1 MSVTHH
7 EKRDYSAL
15 YQIMAALD
23 SEEKVRMLLEDLCTY
38 KEIEQMAQ
46 RLECAELLMK
56 GYTYAQISST
66 TDVSTATLSR
76 ISRCIHYGSG
86 GYSKLLAE
94 YMEASD
100 TKDEKED
107 NQ

>member
-1 MSVTHH
+1 MAVTHH
-7 EKRDYSAL
+7 EKRDYSVL
-15 YQIMAALD
+15 YKLLAKLD
-23 SEEKVRMLLEDLCTY
+23 SEEKVQMLLEDLCTY

-56 GYTYAQISST
+56 GQTYAQISSA

-76 ISRCIHYGSG
+76 ISRCIQHGSG
-86 GYSKLLAE
+86 GYSQLLAD
-94 YMEASD
+94 YMNERD
-100 TKDEKED
+100 TQEKKED